1 MALYHNFS
9 LPVPRGKVAWARE
22 MGIDHPTPRSSG
34 RGWAL
39 RASEGTCS
47 EGTLCAPG
55 KAGASQ
61 WLTGSP
67 TRERGVPPATCLP
80 TGRRVRH
87 QVAGTESRRRAE
99 RELLEMTTP
108 PSSQSSAPS
117 WIWRRARGPGNTGR
131 CGFCVFA
138 GVEGRYQFRRVVLRA
153 TGALHLEYPWKIADG
168 AEVRFSLR
176 RG

>member
-22 MGIDHPTPRSSG
+22 MRIDHPTPRSSG

-47 EGTLCAPG
+47 EGTLGGAPG

-80 TGRRVRH
+80 PGRRVPH
-87 QVAGTESRRRAE
+87 PVAGAESRRRAK
-99 RELLEMTTP
+99 RELLDIDDDTTFF
-108 PSSQSSAPS
+108 AVV
-117 WIWRRARGPGNTGR
+117 RAILDLEASPRPRGY
-131 CGFCVFA
+131 A
-138 GVEGRYQFRRVVLRA
+138 KVEGQ
-153 TGALHLEYPWKIADG
+153 EEI
-168 AEVRFSLR
+168 
-176 RG
+176 